1 MKAPFP
7 ANETDRL
14 AALLRYGVLDTEA
27 EQSFDDLTE
36 LAAQIC
42 GTPIALITLVDAD
55 RLWFKSNIGM
65 NASQISRDIAFCAHA
80 ILAPDELFVVPDT
93 LLDERFAANP
103 LVVGETN
110 IRFYAGAPIV
120 TPDGYPLGNVCVLD
134 CVPRTLTQQQKST
147 LQKLSRQAIHLL
159 ELRLNLTQ
167 LHDTHTLLHQSEQRY
182 RMLVELSGDMV
193 TQLELDGTYTYA
205 SPASRSVV
213 GYEPE
218 EIVGKN
224 ATEFLHPDDLQRM
237 IEVYERGEGSED
249 LVQTYNYRFR
259 HREGHWVWL
268 ETASRVVL
276 RLPSRGRS
284 IVATSRD
291 ITSGIEAEQTLR
303 ESEEQYRSVVAT
315 LTEGVMLIAGNGE
328 VTACNAAAE
337 TILGASSDRLLG
349 QNIFVAESRN
359 IHEDGAPF
367 HIEKYPAY
375 ITATTGKPCTDVVMG
390 LPHPD
395 RGIIWIALNSLPVM
409 HEGATAPYTTVVS
422 FSDVT
427 ERKRAEDELRASEER
442 YKYLVD
448 HASDIIYRANAEGQF
463 TFVNPTAGRVL
474 GFQLDELIGKHYLE
488 LVAPAQRDAAKRFYL
503 KQFITQTRNTYYEF
517 SCTAHDGRTL
527 WFGQN
532 AHLILEQGR
541 MVGFQAVARDITER
555 KQVEEALRESE
566 ALFHTAFDSAP
577 IGMALVSIEGHWLQ
591 ANHALCQIVG
601 YSEEE
606 LLRTNFQSITHA
618 DDLEPQMDMLYRTL
632 IGELPGYQM
641 EKRYIHKQ
649 GYPVWTQLSV
659 SMVRDPQNKPLYFIS
674 QIQDITAQRQTLTEL
689 AEARDAALESTRL
702 KSQFLAN
709 MSHEIRTPM
718 NGIIGMADLL
728 MTTHLGPEQ
737 HQFANTIQASALDL
751 LTILNDILDFSKIEA
766 GRVSFENIPFSIR
779 GALAAT
785 TQLLWQR
792 ANAKGLQLVFS
803 VPPDVPDRVMG
814 DPVRLR
820 QVLNNLLN
828 NAIKFTAFG
837 EVVVRVVGLPSPQG
851 AVAVRFEVSDTG
863 IGISSDALPQLFTPF
878 NQADNSTTR
887 KYGGTGLGLA
897 ICQQLVELM
906 GGTIGV
912 QSQSGTG
919 STFWFV
925 LTFPLASQA
934 TAETAVETQPISP
947 PELGYPE
954 REGQSPQNSTMRI
967 LVAED
972 NPINQRVTLGQL
984 ARLGFQADVVNNGVE
999 ALDALSRT
1007 RYDLV
1012 FMDCQMPEMDGYQAA
1027 REIRRREGPR
1037 RTTIIALTAGAMQ
1050 GVREECLAAGM
1061 DDYIAK
1067 PVQLEKLQAIL
1078 EQWAGQPQSIA
1089 AATDSDSNTTTDAAP
1104 PPLDSEVIA
1113 SLRALGGD
1121 GGEGILDEL
1130 IDLFRGDV
1138 PVALAQLRDAL
1149 QNDDTLITAGRIS
1162 HRIKGSSAILGAVP
1176 LAESLNAMEEACR
1189 RGERTTA
1196 LQMLP
1201 KLEEQ
1206 IAAVIQALKREQHR

>member
-7 ANETDRL
+7 ANEANRL
-14 AALLRYGVLDTEA
+14 AALLRYGVLDTDA
-27 EQSFDDLTE
+27 EQSFDDLTA

-42 GTPIALITLVDAD
+42 GTPIALITLVDAE

-65 NASQISRDIAFCAHA
+65 NATEISRDIAFCAHA
-80 ILAPDELFVVPDT
+80 ILTPDDLFVVPDT
-93 LLDERFAANP
+93 LLDERFATNP

-120 TPDGYPLGNVCVLD
+120 TPDGYALGNLCVLD
-134 CVPRTLTQQQKST
+134 CVPRTLTPQQQST
-147 LQKLSRQAIHLL
+147 LQKLSRQAINLL
-159 ELRLNLTQ
+159 ELRLNLSE
-167 LHDTHTLLHQSEQRY
+167 LHDTHSLLRESEHRY

-193 TQLELDGTYTYA
+193 TQLEMDGTYTYA
-205 SPASRSVV
+205 SPATRAVV

-224 ATEFLHPDDLQRM
+224 AVDFLHPDDLQRM

-276 RLPSRGRS
+276 QLPSRYRR

-303 ESEEQYRSVVAT
+303 ESEEQYRSVVSA
-315 LTEGVMLIAGNGE
+315 LIEGVMLIAGSGE
-328 VTACNAAAE
+328 IMTCNAAAE
-337 TILGASSDRLLG
+337 AILTTSSEHLLG
-349 QNIFVAESRN
+349 RNIFTEKVSH
-359 IHEDGAPF
+359 IHEDGSPF
-367 HIEKYPAY
+367 CIEEYPAY
-375 ITATTGKPCTDVVMG
+375 ITATTGESCTNVVMG
-390 LPHPD
+390 LSHPEK
-395 RGIIWIALNSLPVM
+395 GMIWLSLNSLPVM
-409 HEGATAPYTTVVS
+409 HAGTTAPYTAVVS
-422 FSDVT
+422 FTDIT
-427 ERKRAEDELRASEER
+427 ERKRSEDEMRASEER

-448 HASDIIYRANAEGQF
+448 HASDIIYRANAEGEF
-463 TFVNPTAGRVL
+463 TFVNPTAVRVL
-474 GFQLDELIGKHYLE
+474 GFQLDELIGKHYMA
-488 LVAPAQRDAAKRFYL
+488 LVAPAHRDGAKRFYL
-503 KQFITQTRNTYYEF
+503 KQFITRTLNTYYEF
-517 SCTAHDGRTL
+517 PCIAHDGRTL

-532 AHLILEQGR
+532 VHLILEGGR
-541 MVGFQAVARDITER
+541 IAGFQAVARDITER

-591 ANHALCQIVG
+591 VNRALCQIVG

-606 LLRTNFQSITHA
+606 LLQTNFQSITHT
-618 DDLEPQMDMLYRTL
+618 DDLEPQMDLLYRTL

-649 GYPVWTQLSV
+649 GYSVWTQLSV
-659 SMVRDPQNKPLYFIS
+659 SIVRDPQSKPLYFIS

-728 MTTHLGPEQ
+728 MTTRLEPEQ
-737 HQFANTIQASALDL
+737 RQFASTIQASALDL

-766 GRVSFENIPFSIR
+766 GKVSFENIPFSLR
-779 GALAAT
+779 GALTAI
-785 TQLLWQR
+785 TQLLWPR
-792 ANAKGLQLVFS
+792 ANAKGIHLAFS
-803 VPPDVPDRVMG
+803 IAPDVPDRLMG

-837 EVVVRVVGLPSPQG
+837 EVVVRVMMAEEQPPG
-851 AVAVRFEVSDTG
+851 AVTVRFQVSDTG
-863 IGISSDALPQLFTPF
+863 IGISSNVLPQLFTPF

-912 QSQSGTG
+912 QSQSGIG

-925 LTFPLASQA
+925 LTFPLASEA
-934 TAETAVETQPISP
+934 IVEAHHP
-947 PELGYPE
+947 PPALQYPE
-954 REGQSPQNSTMRI
+954 REEQALHNASTRI

-972 NPINQRVTLGQL
+972 NPINQRVTVGQL
-984 ARLGFQADVVNNGVE
+984 ARLGFQADVVSNGVE

-1007 RYDLV
+1007 QYDLV
-1012 FMDCQMPEMDGYQAA
+1012 FMDCQMPEMDGYQAS
-1027 REIRRREGPR
+1027 REIRRREGSR

-1067 PVQLEKLQAIL
+1067 PVQLEKLQTIL
-1078 EQWAGQPQSIA
+1078 DQWVGPPRFLA
-1089 AATDSDSNTTTDAAP
+1089 AATVSGKNAESIADAAAP
-1104 PPLDSEVIA
+1104 PPLDSEVIE
-1113 SLRALGGD
+1113 SLRALGGRD
-1121 GGEGILDEL
+1121 GKGILEEL
-1130 IDLFRGDV
+1130 IDLFRADV
-1138 PVALAQLRDAL
+1138 PVALAELRDAL
-1149 QNDDTLITAGRIS
+1149 KSDETLCSAGRIS
-1162 HRIKGSSAILGAVP
+1162 HRIKGSSAILGAGP
-1176 LAESLNAMEEACR
+1176 LTESLHAMEEACR
-1189 RGERTTA
+1189 RGERATA
-1196 LQMLP
+1196 LQLLP
-1201 KLEEQ
+1201 KVEAH